1 MAADTSQRHERILAE
16 RRSSPGLLLALL
28 GQEAMRRLRQAH
40 AAVDLSPRHFQVL
53 GLLHEQGP
61 LGQRELG
68 REVGVE
74 PSALVNLLN
83 PLEARGLV
91 ARERRLDDRRRHTV
105 SLTATGEAKL
115 VEAAQAQR
123 DAEDEYFAGLSVA
136 QREQLASL
144 LLVLQRAREPGGCSS
159 SSKR

>member
-1 MAADTSQRHERILAE
+1 M
-16 RRSSPGLLLALL
+16 LALL
-28 GQEAMRRLRQAH
+28 GQEAMRRLRDAH

-53 GLLHEQGP
+53 GLLHDRGS

-68 REVGVE
+68 REMGVE
-74 PSALVNLLN
+74 PSVLVTLLN
-83 PLEARGLV
+83 PLEARGFV

-105 SLTATGEAKL
+105 SITATGEAKL

-123 DAEDEYFAGLSVA
+123 DAEDEYFARLSVE

-144 LLVLQRAREPGGCSS
+144 LLVLQMDRDLGGCPASNG
-159 SSKR
+159 

>member
-1 MAADTSQRHERILAE
+1 MKADTSQRHERILAE

-28 GQEAMRRLRQAH
+28 GQEAMRRLRDAH

-53 GLLHEQGP
+53 GLLHERGP

-68 REVGVE
+68 REMGVE
-74 PSALVNLLN
+74 PSVLVTLLN

-105 SLTATGEAKL
+105 SLTVTGEAKL

-123 DAEDEYFAGLSVA
+123 DAEDEYFASLSVA

-144 LLVLQRAREPGGCSS
+144 LLVLQRGRGPGGCSS
-159 SSKR
+159 GSKR